1 MHHSQ
6 GYFACSMLQHVH
18 TCLVW
23 QRQTTMV
30 NVGVDQVCQAGLI
43 QECTEPPPPEPGAGG
58 QGIVELSIAIGPLS
72 LVAGGS
78 SKLWTLT
85 LCTGS
90 TA

>member
-43 QECTEPPPPEPGAGG
+43 QEGTELGAGG

-72 LVAGGS
+72 LVAGGN
-78 SKLWTLT
+78 SKLWAL
-85 LCTGS
+85 
-90 TA
+90 